1 LNPKGTASRARK
13 RPDAVPLV
21 YLEPVRKSGNSTETR
36 KMMHPTGKFVVRYVG
51 GSPVILE

>member
-1 LNPKGTASRARK
+1 MRGSG
-13 RPDAVPLV
+13 